1 MRQEIVRI
9 QKAQSVQEKY
19 KLDVDRMK
27 NYKRVLVE
35 TIEYAKKELVNCDYL
50 IRVLEKLQTE
60 NLSKISIDEYYRT
73 NFGFNAD
80 RFNRLLRNGTVLNEE
95 EIKNLVVYLS
105 K

>member
-1 MRQEIVRI
+1 MRQETVRI
-9 QKAQSVQEKY
+9 QKAITVQERHRS
-19 KLDVDRMK
+19 DIDRLK

-35 TIEYAKKELVNCDYL
+35 TIDYSKKELVNCDYL
-50 IRVLEKLQTE
+50 IRVLEKIQTE
-60 NLSKISIDEYYRT
+60 DLSKISIDEYYRT

-105 K
+105 R